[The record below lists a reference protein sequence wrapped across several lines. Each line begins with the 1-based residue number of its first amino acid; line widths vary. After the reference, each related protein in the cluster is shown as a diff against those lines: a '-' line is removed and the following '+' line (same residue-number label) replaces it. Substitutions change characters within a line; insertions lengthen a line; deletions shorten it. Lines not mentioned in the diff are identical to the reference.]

1 MQEAVMRILW
11 GSAATVLVLLPQA
24 WAQDSA
30 ALPEAPTKCVYS
42 EQALANERPVKS
54 DTLTLLGTD
63 PPAGA
68 DVRKDTVIG
77 VDVQFHIRNFRPDAF
92 FVLPQFPTLSATT
105 MSPGNPGDDP
115 ALHAASG
122 QVHLCV
128 RLEEPYESVN
138 LKWPMTMLLGL
149 YEETGERSG
158 RMLAN
163 TESIGFHG
171 LDIPAE
177 SLAWQASAPPE
188 GYLKALREV
197 FNYIEQQGAVYQTC
211 ITVLPDVQAKFTP
224 IYHAWES
231 RNATVIAQV
240 EEQQIEQ
247 FRIEM
252 KGNMQ
257 YAMYMYDMLGK
268 SISAEYA
275 KFPEQQLRAQCSYI
289 QRALSDSDGDPK
301 NAVRDEL
308 ATVLAYLAKQAKTK
322 SAP

>member
-1 MQEAVMRILW
+1 MQRLL
-11 GSAATVLVLLPQA
+11 GCAALVLALLSPVT
-24 WAQDSA
+24 WAQDT
-30 ALPEAPTKCVYS
+30 APPAVEPAKCVYS
-42 EQALANERPVKS
+42 EQRLANETPVKS

-77 VDVQFHIRNFRPDAF
+77 VDVEFHIENFRPDAF

-115 ALHAASG
+115 ALHADSG
-122 QVHLCV
+122 KVHLCV

-138 LKWPMTMLLGL
+138 LKWPMTMMLGL
-149 YEETGERSG
+149 YEETAERSG
-158 RMLAN
+158 RMVAH

-177 SLAWQASAPPE
+177 SLARQASAPPE
-188 GYLKALREV
+188 NYVKALLEV
-197 FNYIEQQGAVYQTC
+197 FNYIEQQGAIYKTC
-211 ITVLPDVQAKFTP
+211 ITTLPDVQPKFTP
-224 IYHAWES
+224 IYRAWES

-275 KFPEQQLRAQCSYI
+275 KSASAVGLR
-289 QRALSDSDGDPK
+289 R
-301 NAVRDEL
+301 
-308 ATVLAYLAKQAKTK
+308 
-322 SAP
+322 